1 MFSNFAK
8 IWRDFTAQ
16 GRIKED
22 EYERMTLPQYYNT
35 VEELSS
41 PLINIENPVYQ
52 AGLRLKQIETHITP
66 CSFADSFKVHHDAH
80 RFAKEY
86 IHHQKLE

>member
-8 IWRDFTAQ
+8 ICQDFMAQ

-41 PLINIENPVYQ
+41 PLKY
-52 AGLRLKQIETHITP
+52 
-66 CSFADSFKVHHDAH
+66 
-80 RFAKEY
+80 
-86 IHHQKLE
+86 